1 MAAGC
6 APTPQPAEPKKGYL
20 GEVTLNATN
29 QASLSTAVR
38 PDTPIHT
45 VGSRKPHGM
54 AVLRMAY
61 ALSAMAGPLLVYDDG
76 LDQIVVVSPKDVPGD
91 LAEHWPW

>member
-1 MAAGC
+1 
-6 APTPQPAEPKKGYL
+6 
-20 GEVTLNATN
+20 
-29 QASLSTAVR
+29 
-38 PDTPIHT
+38 
-45 VGSRKPHGM
+45 M